1 MKIQVNKKYAINVAN
16 DGFTLVK
23 LSVVK
28 EGENAGKINE
38 SFAGYWPK
46 VEQLAHHILIN
57 ELAESKGSVAIG
69 ELAQAFEDAAQKI
82 SKSIKEI
89 CNDN

>member
-1 MKIQVNKKYAINVAN
+1 MTA
-16 DGFTLVK
+16 LPWK

-28 EGENAGKINE
+28 EGENAGKVNE

-57 ELAESKGSVAIG
+57 ELADNKDSVVIG
-69 ELAQAFEDAAQKI
+69 ELAKAFEDAAQKI
-82 SKSIKEI
+82 SDALQQQLEGKE
-89 CNDN
+89 